1 MDVIFANLAEH
12 PSRAFVTEV
21 RGDRLDKTYGGRLL
35 ALASQARA
43 TLRASGIGPG
53 DRVALLASSSARW
66 VAADLAVLAEGAA
79 AVPLDPRQAPDE
91 LVALMKDAGVRLVL
105 CEGDELAGA
114 IGLTWEAAPSITFEQ
129 LFDARGVTDPP
140 RARSA
145 DDVVTILYT
154 GGAPE
159 GVMITAGNV
168 GFVLDLIDRRL
179 GELMGRPGGQD
190 RVFHYLPLGLAGS
203 RVVVWGSLYRRN
215 GVMLSTDPPTSPRE
229 LRTAAPEWFLAV
241 PSLLDRMKSDVEAK
255 LHAQPRPVRR
265 LYESALEASAA
276 EREGRA
282 TLAQRVV
289 LAAARRAIFARAR
302 EQIGADL
309 RCIVCGSAPPRGRD
323 AGLVRAARP
332 ARLPGLR
339 APGDDGR
346 RDDGSPTRRDPRD
359 RRLPRRRLRD
369 QARRGRRAA
378 RPRPERLRRLLEEG
392 AGDEG
397 GLRRRLAQDRRP
409 GARGRGRAGLHR
421 RPRGAAPR
429 GRRVAPRRG
438 HRAVVPVMSARHTF
452 EGEHLS
458 TSLVD
463 GTLEVRLH
471 REPINEIGLGM
482 LSELERVAELVR
494 EGAGGARAL
503 LVCSSVARGFSAG
516 ADLRELHAGLRS
528 VANGSVSPWIEHA
541 RQLFDR
547 PATAALAGAAALRG
561 ALSHGGVRRTAKVW
575 GVRAFLDR
583 IHRVFD
589 TLDTAPIPTVAAV
602 HGVCFGG
609 GFELALTC
617 DVIVADKS
625 ARFAFP
631 ELRLG
636 LVPGFGGIPR
646 LERDLGN
653 AVVRD
658 LLPERPQPRRAAR
671 ARARAGRAARRDRP
685 RRQRRAP
692 PVRADGPLRSRD
704 RRGRQALPQA
714 LPSRAPRGGEGPL
727 LPAPHLPRGRGRPRA
742 LRSRRIGA
750 PLPAL
755 VTGRPIP
762 MTEQR
767 TKVLDQLLTLAAER
781 FHRERAELRADDDLF
796 DTLDIDSM
804 QALSLLSALEEKFAV
819 EIPDYEVQDV
829 RTFAELADVVA
840 SRL

>member
-1 MDVIFANLAEH
+1 MSFVDVIFANLAEH

-215 GVMLSTDPPTSPRE
+215 GVMLSTDLADLPRE

-309 RCIVCGSAPPRGRD
+309 RCIVCGSAPLAAETQAWFELLDLPVYQVYGLPETTAVVTMDRPRAATPGTVGFPVD
-323 AGLVRAARP
+323 GCEIKLGEGDELLVRGPNVFAGYWRKEQATREAFADGWLKTGDRARVDAA
-332 ARLPGLR
+332 
-339 APGDDGR
+339 GR
-346 RDDGSPTRRDPRD
+346 VSI
-359 RRLPRRRLRD
+359 
-369 QARRGRRAA
+369 AGRV
-378 RPRPERLRRLLEEG
+378 
-392 AGDEG
+392 
-397 GLRRRLAQDRRP
+397 GLRR
-409 GARGRGRAGLHR
+409 AG
-421 RPRGAAPR
+421 
-429 GRRVAPRRG
+429 VE
-438 HRAVVPVMSARHTF
+438 SRHA
-452 EGEHLS
+452 EA
-458 TSLVD
+458 
-463 GTLEVRLH
+463 
-471 REPINEIGLGM
+471 I
-482 LSELERVAELVR
+482 ER
-494 EGAGGARAL
+494 
-503 LVCSSVARGFSAG
+503 SY
-516 ADLRELHAGLRS
+516 
-528 VANGSVSPWIEHA
+528 
-541 RQLFDR
+541 
-547 PATAALAGAAALRG
+547 
-561 ALSHGGVRRTAKVW
+561 
-575 GVRAFLDR
+575 
-583 IHRVFD
+583 
-589 TLDTAPIPTVAAV
+589 
-602 HGVCFGG
+602 
-609 GFELALTC
+609 
-617 DVIVADKS
+617 
-625 ARFAFP
+625 
-631 ELRLG
+631 
-636 LVPGFGGIPR
+636 
-646 LERDLGN
+646 
-653 AVVRD
+653 
-658 LLPERPQPRRAAR
+658 
-671 ARARAGRAARRDRP
+671 
-685 RRQRRAP
+685 
-692 PVRADGPLRSRD
+692 
-704 RRGRQALPQA
+704 
-714 LPSRAPRGGEGPL
+714 PS
-727 LPAPHLPRGRGRPRA
+727 
-742 LRSRRIGA
+742 
-750 PLPAL
+750 
-755 VTGRPIP
+755 
-762 MTEQR
+762 
-767 TKVLDQLLTLAAER
+767 
-781 FHRERAELRADDDLF
+781 
-796 DTLDIDSM
+796 
-804 QALSLLSALEEKFAV
+804 
-819 EIPDYEVQDV
+819 
-829 RTFAELADVVA
+829 
-840 SRL
+840 